1 MKALPIPAAKQ
12 IITIDSDTIKQDYV
26 ASVDLMERAS
36 EVFSIWFE
44 KKFPDREHSIFIFC
58 GPGNN
63 GGDGLAVSRILL
75 KNGFKVTV
83 VFWGN
88 PAKCSKDCRINFDR
102 LKSKDDAK
110 VFVTDKI
117 ENIPSIPENSIVIDA
132 LLGSGLDRPL
142 EGELEKLVLKLNSV
156 NATRVSIDIPTG
168 LFSDKTTTGTSFA
181 ADEVLSFEFPKPAFL
196 MPENEGKI
204 SNWDFKSIGLKV
216 SEEMA
221 KQLNNYWL
229 STICIQS
236 LLKKTNRFSHKG
248 THGTAFIIAGQKG
261 FCGAA
266 VLAAKSC
273 LRAGCGL
280 LYTHLPVSCLDI
292 VQKSIPE
299 AICTTNAGLE
309 YLESDIFTPEK
320 TKAIGIGPGI
330 GTRYPTARIV
340 EKIIKNAKVPI
351 VIDADALNII
361 ATNDFLSSVPKNAIL
376 TPHPGEFRRL
386 FGESTNDFE
395 ELELQR
401 KKSVEHGV
409 FIVFKG
415 AFTRIST
422 PDGKVFFNSSG
433 NPGLAKAGSGDVLTG
448 IITALLARSY
458 SPFEAAAIGVHL
470 HGLAAELAIQH
481 ESVESLLAT
490 DVINHIGKAFKEIR
504 SEKRADEEFADM
516 IEPPIEFLQK

>member
-1 MKALPIPAAKQ
+1 MKGFPIPSSKQ
-12 IITIDSDTIKQDYV
+12 TKSIDSDTIKQDYV
-26 ASVDLMERAS
+26 ASVDLMEHAS
-36 EVFSIWFE
+36 KVFSNWFQ
-44 KKFPDREHSIFIFC
+44 KKIPVREHSIFIFC
-58 GPGNN
+58 GSGNN

-75 KNGFKVTV
+75 ENGYKVTA

-88 PAKCSKDCRINFDR
+88 PEKCSKDCRINFDR

-110 VFVTDKI
+110 VFVTDKT
-117 ENIPSIPENSIVIDA
+117 ENIPLIPENSIVIDA

-142 EGELEKLVLKLNSV
+142 EGELEKLILKLNSV

-168 LFSDKTTTGTSFA
+168 LFSDKTTTGTTFA

-196 MPENEGKI
+196 MPENAGKI
-204 SNWDFKSIGLKV
+204 SNWDFKSIGLRV

-221 KQLNNYWL
+221 RQLKNYWL
-229 STICIQS
+229 STIYIKS

-280 LYTHLPVSCLDI
+280 LYVHLPESCLDI
-292 VQKSIPE
+292 VQNSIPE
-299 AICTTNAGLE
+299 AICTTNAGHE
-309 YLESDIFTPEK
+309 FLESDIFPPEK
-320 TKAIGIGPGI
+320 TTAIGVGPGI
-330 GTRYPTARIV
+330 GTRYSTARIV

-361 ATNDFLSSVPKNAIL
+361 ASNNLMSSVPKNAIL

-386 FGESTNDFE
+386 FGKSANDFE

-458 SPFEAAAIGVHL
+458 SPFEAAIIGVHL

-490 DVINHIGKAFKEIR
+490 DVINHIGKAYKKIR
-504 SEKRADEEFADM
+504 SEKKADEEFADM